1 MGKIAIIGAGND
13 SSWAQQMVAA
23 LKSEHPEYEVLYIDS
38 CTDMSHLNKGD
49 TFDLVLCDEATKD
62 GINERNGFTP
72 AHIEAL
78 NELRQPVNVGTIGH
92 VDHNARKLQRNSV
105 SGMLSLKASA
115 KLMTRTQGW
124 VEPRERIGK
133 GQRKAG
139 RGDRWAT
146 SRRPGQ

>member
-1 MGKIAIIGAGND
+1 MTKIGVIGSGSDGA
-13 SSWAQQMVAA
+13 SWAQQMVE
-23 LKSEHPEYEVLYIDS
+23 LVKSRNPEYEVIVIDS
-38 CTDMSHLNKGD
+38 CQALPDPRTGRGPD
-49 TFDLVLCDEATKD
+49 VIIIDEAK
-62 GINERNGFTP
+62 GFTDSQWDGVVIHEDSDRYP
-72 AHIEAL
+72 
-78 NELRQPVNVGTIGH
+78 NVGTIGH

>member
-23 LKSEHPEYEVLYIDS
+23 MKSEHPEYEVLYIDS
-38 CTDMSHLNKGD
+38 CTDMSNLQMGD

-78 NELRQPVNVGTIGH
+78 NELRQPINVGTIGH
-92 VDHNARKLQRNSV
+92 VDHNARRLQRNSV

-115 KLMTRTQGW
+115 KLMARSHDW
-124 VEPRERIGK
+124 PEPRERIGK
-133 GQRKAG
+133 GQRKANKAARWTGG
-139 RGDRWAT
+139 RY
-146 SRRPGQ
+146 